1 MRDQTKEQKTGIFYS
16 LRTDEQNNVLQ
27 DACGDLS
34 EQLTWCG
41 HRLSKDEWRHLI
53 CAAILNVKTV
63 RGVNGGLV
71 TLGGSSRK
79 LNKEQ
84 GSEAIEMAFSIGDA
98 PWEYDIPTDHQV
110 QWNESVMLARRLIQ
124 QSSAQASNTNPNC
137 EAGSLSSTDCK
148 GSLRAA

>member
-1 MRDQTKEQKTGIFYS
+1 MAGDRRCGRAGCAGVCAVTSIFYS
-16 LRTDEQNNVLQ
+16 LRTEDQNNVLQ

-41 HRLSKDEWRHLI
+41 HRLTKDEWRHLI

-63 RGVNGGLV
+63 RGINGGLV

-98 PWEYDIPTDHQV
+98 PWEWEPSQTEQV
-110 QWNESVMLARRLIQ
+110 QWNESVMKARKLMPPNSGQVSTTTTR
-124 QSSAQASNTNPNC
+124 SAT
-137 EAGSLSSTDCK
+137 GSH
-148 GSLRAA
+148 

>member
-1 MRDQTKEQKTGIFYS
+1 MAVNPFYS

-41 HRLSKDEWRHLI
+41 YKLTKDEWRHLI

-63 RGVNGGLV
+63 RGINGGLV

-84 GSEAIEMAFSIGDA
+84 GAEAIEMAFSVGDA
-98 PWEYDIPTDHQV
+98 PWEYEPSQETQV
-110 QWNESVMLARRLIQ
+110 QWNESVLLARKPPIH
-124 QSSAQASNTNPNC
+124 SMDSALMGDA
-137 EAGSLSSTDCK
+137 
-148 GSLRAA
+148 